1 MWSFEKI
8 HRCMAHLFL
17 GQLVSTFDEEFRILF
32 AQSEPLVVENT
43 FTPME
48 DFGLTQRRQY
58 LCERPS
64 PYRDSR
70 KFLTPEVAHSEDW
83 GRPSYDERADVDWR
97 LVPKRKELFRTP
109 VDIYNRLPSQQLRVD
124 PSFEQSPS
132 RIPLMEGPAFKRHSY
147 AEGAQGRYPFLSQQV
162 VSEPENQG
170 RPFHRQPYLGL
181 GKESE
186 YSAYDKFWNQDYQ
199 LTDQYSDP
207 TLAQEME
214 PPDNFD
220 PVLNYLSSS
229 RNVEFDQGSDNMSAA
244 AVDLPFS
251 SPYPKRLTSGH
262 LYACQKSPTPSKS
275 AEQKPFF
282 HEHNPDRKDPSVKRG
297 LRDWRISSYLSAY
310 DSKGDEGLP
319 LEPPNASDPFEDP
332 VTPVP
337 PITSRID
344 ISTHKI
350 PNVREFKVPAVPRAS
365 QIPGYAKNTL
375 REQPKKLLDEP
386 SSSSS
391 SLVVEETKATPSPS
405 ESSSTTEGERPEEA
419 EPKEHVTSRLHREDS
434 FRRKYNTAVQR
445 CSRLKSSLIFSS
457 LDQAQD
463 GKSTPGQNEEES
475 DKAEGEPTKQSFIS
489 QILGQRKTPRQPFEW
504 SSYINKSAT
513 FDNSATD
520 STKPENEK
528 SDADDQ
534 VPSKEGSTKDPSA
547 NNEESLKTLVMQQTE
562 QIKSPP
568 SVPRSRPVN
577 PELPD
582 QPTKPTTSLLGASS
596 YIDMNDPD
604 ARLMFFKELAAK
616 RKAAQAAEAEKSKE
630 GTRGE
635 QPTVKSLASVKKGTA
650 ETKELSEKSP
660 APVISTKTEE
670 DKEIKEI
677 VSIKQ
682 PMEQKHTSSGKWDE
696 SSPEEMTEDV
706 ASTATAEDP
715 NSSEKGS
722 GKRPTKQESGPKET
736 TAKMAATGTSTT
748 APNQDESKEK
758 DLVKHPTE
766 RHNVSAEQENLGSNE
781 STEKMRDAVTTTKPT
796 KEDKRIEISFKNQ
809 PTDQKYSISLI
820 LNEPAKYMAA
830 AASSTKTP
838 KDEESKEMVAVKPQK
853 LEASI
858 SIKNLEFTPEET
870 EEERAATEA
879 SSKIAEEEKR
889 NVPLTQ
895 PVEIK
900 STASIKKE
908 EPGPKERIEQTAVPT
923 MAADAEEGKEVCIKP
938 PANLQKLSSLKEA
951 KAASGPVEQTDKM
964 AASGAE
970 TGKCKEEVL
979 SEQPVKP
986 QLESGGIDKENDAED
1001 MAGKPAAASP
1011 STKAPEAEKTTE
1023 NVQVVQ
1029 PNELTNDS
1037 SVRNEEQDPKE
1048 KAERVSAE
1056 IASEQKAEA
1065 VSSPASQSTETSGQ
1079 TDANDSLTNT
1089 DPSANNNDEVEQ
1101 TQGSTD
1107 SGMIN
1112 MENNDS
1118 ASTLLASAE
1127 PVSPPSLP
1135 PEKPGSEFFTAPSTP
1150 NTSSDLTDSD
1160 SQIYPGHSPDIPS
1173 LPCAP
1178 TETLSPE
1185 NTTLHSGKT
1194 LKTEHSV
1201 SSSFQA
1207 GDKKC
1212 ASQTESEAA
1221 RACQDS
1227 ASQSTS
1233 PKFPSAVDS
1242 TPVRSEISLDGFGG
1256 ESEPNT
1262 ASPESIENTEIAE
1275 SRDSDVSHKTL
1286 PKSENTFLQVTAEG
1300 SENLGVSVEGRADG
1314 TPLNLNPSKADQSPS
1329 TAELKCEDFPEE
1341 AQPHVV
1347 PDSATN
1353 DITSSSP
1360 QDPPIPAL
1368 PSTEANLTGP
1378 VSLSRNE
1385 TGSCLSPPQSAEPVL
1400 SPEAKEAPSQSRS
1413 PSHVASLPDQVSTD
1427 LKKSPVLPSPDLCGP
1442 IEPTSKVPPSS
1453 ELPCEIPEAVIS
1465 ENQTSEPPANVSQAE
1480 ISHDPEMPG
1489 TPEEKN
1495 ETTDAT
1501 KNTSIS
1507 NGQVQ
1512 KNNPEPQEV
1521 TPGNAVPP
1529 QPKVSKSGQSRYQSS
1544 TANVISSSNLRD
1556 DTKLLLEQISAS
1568 SQSRSEAS
1576 KDSSVT
1582 DDEKEDEADKNAK
1595 RKEKGFRSFNRGQPK
1610 SNQERDKVLEKIQ
1623 CMRKERKVF
1632 SRFEV

>member
-64 PYRDSR
+64 PYKDSR

-83 GRPSYDERADVDWR
+83 GRPSYDERVDVDWR
-97 LVPKRKELFRTP
+97 LMPKRKELFRTP
-109 VDIYNRLPSQQLRVD
+109 VDIYNRFPSQQLRVD

-199 LTDQYSDP
+199 LADQYSDP

-229 RNVEFDQGSDNMSAA
+229 RNVEFDQVSDNLSAA

-319 LEPPNASDPFEDP
+319 MEPPNASDPFEDP
-332 VTPVP
+332 VTLVP

-344 ISTHKI
+344 ISTPKI
-350 PNVREFKVPAVPRAS
+350 PNVREFKVPAMPRAS

-386 SSSSS
+386 LSSSI
-391 SLVVEETKATPSPS
+391 VVEETKATPSPS

-419 EPKEHVTSRLHREDS
+419 EAKEHVTSRLHREDS

-475 DKAEGEPTKQSFIS
+475 DKAEGEPTKQSFIT

-513 FDNSATD
+513 FDNPATD

-547 NNEESLKTLVMQQTE
+547 KNEESLKTLVMQQTE
-562 QIKSPP
+562 QIKSSP
-568 SVPRSRPVN
+568 SVPRSSPVN

-596 YIDMNDPD
+596 FIDMNDPD

-616 RKAAQAAEAEKSKE
+616 RKAAKAAEAEKSKE
-630 GTRGE
+630 GTQGD
-635 QPTVKSLASVKKGTA
+635 QPTVKSIASINKGTA
-650 ETKELSEKSP
+650 ETKELSEKST

-677 VSIKQ
+677 LSIKQ
-682 PMEQKHTSSGKWDE
+682 PMEQKHTSSSKQDE

-706 ASTATAEDP
+706 AFAATAEDP
-715 NSSEKGS
+715 NSSEKDS
-722 GKRPTKQESGPKET
+722 GKRPTKQELGPKET
-736 TAKMAATGTSTT
+736 TGKMAATGTSTT
-748 APNQDESKEK
+748 GPNEDESKER

-766 RHNVSAEQENLGSNE
+766 RHNVSAEQANLGPNE
-781 STEKMRDAVTTTKPT
+781 STEKIRDAMTTTKPT
-796 KEDKRIEISFKNQ
+796 KEEKRIEISFKNQ
-809 PTDQKYSISLI
+809 RTDQKNSISPI
-820 LNEPAKYMAA
+820 LNEPAENMAA
-830 AASSTKTP
+830 TALSTKTP
-838 KDEESKEMVAVKPQK
+838 EDKERKEMVAVKPQK
-853 LEASI
+853 MEASI
-858 SIKNLEFTPEET
+858 SIKNQEFAPEET
-870 EEERAATEA
+870 EGKRAATEA
-879 SSKIAEEEKR
+879 SSKIAEEETRK
-889 NVPLTQ
+889 VPLTQ

-908 EPGPKERIEQTAVPT
+908 EPGPEERIEQTAVPT
-923 MAADAEEGKEVCIKP
+923 MAADVEEGKEVCMKP
-938 PANLQKLSSLKEA
+938 AANLQNLSSLKEE

-970 TGKCKEEVL
+970 AEKCKEEVP
-979 SEQPVKP
+979 SEQSEKP
-986 QLESGGIDKENDAED
+986 QLQSGGINRENDAED
-1001 MAGKPAAASP
+1001 MAEKAAAVLP
-1011 STKAPEAEKTTE
+1011 SIKAPEAEKTTE
-1023 NVQVVQ
+1023 KVRVKQ
-1029 PNELTNDS
+1029 PSELTNDS
-1037 SVRNEEQDPKE
+1037 SVTNEEQDPKE
-1048 KAERVSAE
+1048 KAERIPAE
-1056 IASEQKAEA
+1056 IASEQKAET

-1079 TDANDSLTNT
+1079 TDANDILTNT
-1089 DPSANNNDEVEQ
+1089 DPSANNIDEVEQ

-1112 MENNDS
+1112 MENNPS
-1118 ASTLLASAE
+1118 GSTLCASAE

-1135 PEKPGSEFFTAPSTP
+1135 PEKPGPEFSAAPSAP
-1150 NTSSDLTDSD
+1150 NSSSDPADSD
-1160 SQIYPGHSPDIPS
+1160 SQIYPRHSADISS
-1173 LPCAP
+1173 LPCTP
-1178 TETLSPE
+1178 KETLLPE
-1185 NTTLHSGKT
+1185 NTTLHSCKS

-1207 GDKKC
+1207 GDEKC

-1233 PKFPSAVDS
+1233 PKSPSAFDS
-1242 TPVRSEISLDGFGG
+1242 TQVRSEISLDGFGG
-1256 ESEPNT
+1256 DSEPNT

-1275 SRDSDVSHKTL
+1275 SRDPDVSDKTL
-1286 PKSENTFLQVTAEG
+1286 TKSESTFLHVTAEG

-1314 TPLNLNPSKADQSPS
+1314 TPVNLNSSKADQSPS
-1329 TAELKCEDFPEE
+1329 TAEPKCEDFPEE
-1341 AQPHVV
+1341 AQSHIV

-1353 DITSSSP
+1353 DITLSSP

-1378 VSLSRNE
+1378 VSPSQND

-1400 SPEAKEAPSQSRS
+1400 SPEAKEAPSQSHS
-1413 PSHVASLPDQVSTD
+1413 PSHIASLPDQVSTD
-1427 LKKSPVLPSPDLCGP
+1427 LKKSPVLPSPDLCSP
-1442 IEPTSKVPPSS
+1442 TEPTSKVPPLS

-1480 ISHDPEMPG
+1480 ISHDPEMPE
-1489 TPEEKN
+1489 TLEEKN
-1495 ETTDAT
+1495 ETDAT

-1529 QPKVSKSGQSRYQSS
+1529 QPKLPKSGQSRYQSS

-1568 SQSRSEAS
+1568 TQSRNEAS

-1582 DDEKEDEADKNAK
+1582 DDEKEDEADKSAK
-1595 RKEKGFRSFNRGQPK
+1595 RKERGFRSFNRGQPK
-1610 SNQERDKVLEKIQ
+1610 PNQERDKVLEKIQ